1 MAYYVRFGN
10 YPELYPKEVL
20 DVIRLRIEGMITW
33 TAFREYMRKYNISR
47 TMALIFQGCVER
59 GEYTVYDEEGN
70 VVPREILEKSI
81 NVDVYEFIW
90 HLKLDY
96 SKRKHHQVHIELTVE
111 GWFEKYTGVP
121 IPSESTIQDKLSELL
136 MEAFEMY
143 MKDYWHFLV
152 KELYKAG
159 KLDEYKPAWEKF
171 DKVDVKI
178 KPAEKPLEGEITDV
192 EFKLARYEGAEYK
205 RMRSYEYDLRPY
217 LDSAMV
223 EFLDWLTSYSI
234 RYTTRTARRLM
245 RYYEELREKR
255 RKDVLRRYFSTVA
268 NIVDLLEKHNRLE
281 LLYER
286 GEIDDKTYLDFYE
299 LLTNASRR
307 FLIDQ
312 AKRWC
317 ESIRRTRTLGEL
329 RATMR
334 RIMSR
339 VTWKSEF
346 FVPYREYVLECERVQ
361 INRIMQEMLKRKEIR
376 REEIRRRVYRL
387 FRERKREIKRT
398 TDDPR
403 DYRTLITRVE
413 RAYRRKTITETDRR
427 RLIRYI
433 ERNIEKVQKRRCRTA
448 WREARRAR
456 TIRELRRLRTRIVRL
471 RRFYEPC
478 YDKLLNYINGK
489 LRRLELRRYGYI
501 ISKIEERIRATFG
514 YSRVKAITEVCDY
527 ILKLPVREQYRYFI
541 RLIDEATTI
550 DELEAIMDCFEK
562 SPIHYST
569 KYYRMHEDI
578 VKLYEK
584 KLEEL
589 GR

>member
-20 DVIRLRIEGMITW
+20 DVIRLRIEGMITY

-59 GEYTVYDEEGN
+59 GEYTVYDEEG
-70 VVPREILEKSI
+70 REIPKEVLEKSI

-96 SKRKHHQVHIELTVE
+96 SKRKHHQIHIELTVE

-121 IPSESTIQDKLSELL
+121 IPSESTMQDKLDELL
-136 MEAFEMY
+136 RDAFELY
-143 MKDYWHFLV
+143 MKDYWHVLV
-152 KELYKAG
+152 KELQRAME
-159 KLDEYKPAWEKF
+159 LDEYTSSFERF
-171 DKVDVKI
+171 EKVDIRI
-178 KPAEKPLEGEITDV
+178 KPVEKPLEGEITDV
-192 EFKLARYEGAEYK
+192 EFKIARYEGVEYK
-205 RMRSYEYDLRPY
+205 RRRDYEYDLKPY
-217 LDSAMV
+217 LDRAMV

-255 RKDVLRRYFSTVA
+255 EKDRQRRYFSTVA
-268 NIVDLLEKHNRLE
+268 NITDLLEKHDRLE

-286 GEIDDKTYLDFYE
+286 GEIDDTTYLDFYE

-312 AKRWC
+312 AKKWC
-317 ESIRRTRTLGEL
+317 DRIRRTTTLGEL

-334 RIMSR
+334 RIMETR
-339 VTWKSEF
+339 TWRSEF
-346 FVPYREYVLECERVQ
+346 FTPYREYVLECERVQ
-361 INRIMQEMLKRKEIR
+361 INRIMQEMLRRKIIR

-433 ERNIEKVQKRRCRTA
+433 ERNIEKVQKRRCRIA
-448 WREARRAR
+448 WREARKAR

-478 YDKLLNYINGK
+478 YNAILDYINRK

-514 YSRVKAITEVCDY
+514 YARVKAITEVCEY
-527 ILKLPVREQYRYFI
+527 ILKLPVREQYRYFT

-550 DELEAIMDCFEK
+550 DELEAIMDCFER

-569 KYYRMHEDI
+569 RYYRMHEDI
-578 VKLYEK
+578 VKMYER

>member
-47 TMALIFQGCVER
+47 TMALIYQGCVER
-59 GEYTVYDEEGN
+59 GEYEVYDEEGN

-96 SKRKHHQVHIELTVE
+96 TKRKHHQIHIELTVE

-136 MEAFEMY
+136 MDAFEMY

-192 EFKLARYEGAEYK
+192 EFKLARYEGAEYR
-205 RMRSYEYDLRPY
+205 RMRSYEYDLKPY

-255 RKDVLRRYFSTVA
+255 EKDRLRRYFSTVA
-268 NIVDLLEKHNRLE
+268 NIVDLLEKHDRLE
-281 LLYER
+281 LLYETGR
-286 GEIDDKTYLDFYE
+286 IDDTTYLDFYE

-312 AKRWC
+312 AKKWC

-387 FRERKREIKRT
+387 FRERKREIRRT

-433 ERNIEKVQKRRCRTA
+433 ERNIEKVQKRRCRIA
-448 WREARRAR
+448 WREARKAR

-478 YDKLLNYINGK
+478 YDAILDYINRK

-514 YSRVKAITEVCDY
+514 YSRVKAIVEVCEY

-541 RLIDEATTI
+541 RLIDESTTT

-589 GR
+589 SR

>member
-20 DVIRLRIEGMITW
+20 DVIRLRTEGMITW
-33 TAFREYMRKYNISR
+33 TAFREYMRKYNISPTR
-47 TMALIFQGCVER
+47 ALIYQGCVER
-59 GEYTVYDEEGN
+59 GEYEVYDEEGN
-70 VVPREILEKSI
+70 IIPKEVLEKSI

-96 SKRKHHQVHIELTVE
+96 SKRKHHQIHIELTVE

-121 IPSESTIQDKLSELL
+121 IPSESIMQDKLDELL
-136 MEAFEMY
+136 RDAFELY
-143 MKDYWHFLV
+143 MKDYWHVLV
-152 KELYKAG
+152 KELQRAME
-159 KLDEYKPAWEKF
+159 LDYYESSFERF
-171 DKVDVKI
+171 EKVDTRI
-178 KPAEKPLEGEITDV
+178 KPVEKPLEGEVTDV
-192 EFKLARYEGAEYK
+192 EFKVARYEGVEYK
-205 RMRSYEYDLRPY
+205 RRRDYEYDLKPY
-217 LDSAMV
+217 LDRAMV
-223 EFLDWLTSYSI
+223 EFLDWVTSYSI

-255 RKDVLRRYFSTVA
+255 EKDRLRRYFSTVA
-268 NIVDLLEKHNRLE
+268 NITDLLEKHDRLE
-281 LLYER
+281 LLYETGR
-286 GEIDDKTYLDFYE
+286 IDDTTYLDFYE

-317 ESIRRTRTLGEL
+317 DRIRRTTTLGEL

-334 RIMSR
+334 RIMETR
-339 VTWKSEF
+339 TWKSEF

-361 INRIMQEMLKRKEIR
+361 INRIMQEMLRRKIIR

-387 FRERKREIKRT
+387 FRERKREIRRT

-433 ERNIEKVQKRRCRTA
+433 ERNIEKVQKRRCSTA

-456 TIRELRRLRTRIVRL
+456 TIRELRRLRSMIVRL

-478 YDKLLNYINGK
+478 YDELLEYINRK
-489 LRRLELRRYGYI
+489 LRRLELRRYGRI
-501 ISKIEERIRATFG
+501 IEKIEERIRATFG
-514 YSRVKAITEVCDY
+514 YSRVKAITEVCEY
-527 ILKLPVREQYRYFI
+527 ILKLPVREQYRYFT

-569 KYYRMHEDI
+569 KYYRMHEDV
-578 VKLYEK
+578 VKMYER

>member
-33 TAFREYMRKYNISR
+33 TAFREYMRKYNISPTR
-47 TMALIFQGCVER
+47 ALIFQGCVER
-59 GEYTVYDEEGN
+59 GEYTVYDEEG
-70 VVPREILEKSI
+70 REIPKEVLEKSI

-96 SKRKHHQVHIELTVE
+96 SRRKHHQIHIELTVE

-121 IPSESTIQDKLSELL
+121 IPSESSMQDKLSELL
-136 MEAFEMY
+136 MDAFEMY

-192 EFKLARYEGAEYK
+192 EFKLARYEGAEYR
-205 RMRSYEYDLRPY
+205 RMRSYEYDLKPY

-245 RYYEELREKR
+245 RHYEEIREKR

-312 AKRWC
+312 AKKWC

-329 RATMR
+329 RATMK

-387 FRERKREIKRT
+387 FRERKREIRRT

-433 ERNIEKVQKRRCRTA
+433 ERNIERVQERRCRTA
-448 WREARRAR
+448 WKEARRAK
-456 TIRELRRLRTRIVRL
+456 TIRELRRLRSMIVRL

-478 YDKLLNYINGK
+478 YDAILDYINRK
-489 LRRLELRRYGYI
+489 LRRLELRRY
-501 ISKIEERIRATFG
+501 
-514 YSRVKAITEVCDY
+514 
-527 ILKLPVREQYRYFI
+527 
-541 RLIDEATTI
+541 
-550 DELEAIMDCFEK
+550 
-562 SPIHYST
+562 
-569 KYYRMHEDI
+569 
-578 VKLYEK
+578 
-584 KLEEL
+584 
-589 GR
+589 

>member
-20 DVIRLRIEGMITW
+20 DVIRLRTEGMITW
-33 TAFREYMRKYNISR
+33 TAFREYMRKYNISPTR
-47 TMALIFQGCVER
+47 ALIYQGCVER
-59 GEYTVYDEEGN
+59 GEYEVYDEEGN
-70 VVPREILEKSI
+70 IIPKEVLEKSI

-121 IPSESTIQDKLSELL
+121 IPSESSMQDKLSELL
-136 MEAFEMY
+136 MDAFEMY

-192 EFKLARYEGAEYK
+192 EFKLARYEGAEYR
-205 RMRSYEYDLRPY
+205 RMRSYEYDLKPY

-255 RKDVLRRYFSTVA
+255 EKDRLRRYFSTVA
-268 NIVDLLEKHNRLE
+268 NIVDLLEKHDRLE
-281 LLYER
+281 LLYETGR
-286 GEIDDKTYLDFYE
+286 IDDTTYLDFYE

-312 AKRWC
+312 AKKWC
-317 ESIRRTRTLGEL
+317 DRIRRTTTLGEL
-329 RATMR
+329 RQQMR
-334 RIMSR
+334 RIMETR
-339 VTWKSEF
+339 TWRSEF
-346 FVPYREYVLECERVQ
+346 FTPYREYVLECERVQ
-361 INRIMQEMLKRKEIR
+361 INRIMQEMLRRKIIR

-387 FRERKREIKRT
+387 FRERKREIRRT

-433 ERNIEKVQKRRCRTA
+433 ERNIEKVQKRRCSTA

-456 TIRELRRLRTRIVRL
+456 TIRELRRLRSMIVRL

-478 YDKLLNYINGK
+478 YDAILDYINSC
-489 LRRLELRRYGYI
+489 LLY
-501 ISKIEERIRATFG
+501 T
-514 YSRVKAITEVCDY
+514 
-527 ILKLPVREQYRYFI
+527 
-541 RLIDEATTI
+541 
-550 DELEAIMDCFEK
+550 
-562 SPIHYST
+562 SPSP
-569 KYYRMHEDI
+569 RD
-578 VKLYEK
+578 
-584 KLEEL
+584 
-589 GR
+589 

>member
-33 TAFREYMRKYNISR
+33 TAFREYMRKYNISPTR
-47 TMALIFQGCVER
+47 ALIFQGCVER
-59 GEYTVYDEEGN
+59 GEYEVYDEEGN
-70 VVPREILEKSI
+70 VIPKEVLEKSV
-81 NVDVYEFIW
+81 NVDIYEFIW

-121 IPSESTIQDKLSELL
+121 IPTESSIRDKLDELL
-136 MEAFEMY
+136 RDAFELY

-152 KELYKAG
+152 KELQRAME
-159 KLDEYKPAWEKF
+159 LDEYTSSFERF
-171 DKVDVKI
+171 EKVDTRI
-178 KPAEKPLEGEITDV
+178 KPIEKPLEGEIVDV
-192 EFKLARYEGAEYK
+192 EFKIARYEGVEYRRK
-205 RMRSYEYDLRPY
+205 RDYEYDLKPY

-245 RYYEELREKR
+245 RHYEEIREKR
-255 RKDVLRRYFSTVA
+255 EKDVLRRYFSTVA

-281 LLYER
+281 LLYEK
-286 GEIDDKTYLDFYE
+286 GEIDEETYLEFYE

-307 FLIDQ
+307 FLVDQ

-346 FVPYREYVLECERVQ
+346 FAPYREYVLECERVQ
-361 INRIMQEMLKRKEIR
+361 INRIMQEMLKRKIIR

-387 FRERKREIKRT
+387 FRERKREIRRT

-433 ERNIEKVQKRRCRTA
+433 ERNIERVQERRCRTA

-478 YDKLLNYINGK
+478 YNAILDYINRK

-501 ISKIEERIRATFG
+501 ISKIEEKIRATFG
-514 YSRVKAITEVCDY
+514 YARVKAIVEVCDY
-527 ILKLPVREQYRYFI
+527 ILKLPVREQYRYFT
-541 RLIDEATTI
+541 RLIDEATTT

-569 KYYRMHEDI
+569 RYWRMHEDI
-578 VKLYEK
+578 VKLYEE
-584 KLEEL
+584 KLEKL
-589 GR
+589 R

>member
-33 TAFREYMRKYNISR
+33 TAFREYMRKYNISP

-59 GEYTVYDEEGN
+59 GEYTVYDEEG
-70 VVPREILEKSI
+70 REIPKEVLEKSV

-96 SKRKHHQVHIELTVE
+96 AKRKHHQIHIELTVE
-111 GWFEKYTGVP
+111 GWFEKYTGIP
-121 IPSESTIQDKLSELL
+121 IPTESSMRDKLDELL
-136 MEAFEMY
+136 RDAFELY

-152 KELYKAG
+152 KELQRAME
-159 KLDEYKPAWEKF
+159 LDYYETSFERF
-171 DKVDVKI
+171 EKVDTRI
-178 KPAEKPLEGEITDV
+178 KPLEKPLEGEIVDV
-192 EFKLARYEGAEYK
+192 EFKIARYEGVEYRRK
-205 RMRSYEYDLRPY
+205 RDYEYDLKPY
-217 LDSAMV
+217 LDSAMI
-223 EFLDWLTSYSI
+223 EFLDWLTATSI

-245 RYYEELREKR
+245 RHYEEIREKR
-255 RKDVLRRYFSTVA
+255 EKDVLRRYFSTVA

-281 LLYER
+281 LLYETGR
-286 GEIDDKTYLDFYE
+286 IDDKTYLDFYE

-312 AKRWC
+312 AKKWC
-317 ESIRRTRTLGEL
+317 ESIKRAKTLGEL
-329 RATMR
+329 RQLMR

-339 VTWKSEF
+339 VTWRSEF
-346 FVPYREYVLECERVQ
+346 FAPYREYVLECERVQ
-361 INRIMQEMLKRKEIR
+361 INKILQEMLKRKIIR

-387 FRERKREIKRT
+387 FRERKREIRRT

-433 ERNIEKVQKRRCRTA
+433 RENIERVQEGRCRTA

-456 TIRELRRLRTRIVRL
+456 TIRELRRLRARIVRL

-478 YDKLLNYINGK
+478 YDELLEYINRK

-501 ISKIEERIRATFG
+501 ISKIEEKIRATFG
-514 YSRVKAITEVCDY
+514 YSRVKAIVEVCDY
-527 ILKLPVREQYRYFI
+527 ILKLPVREQYRYFT
-541 RLIDEATTI
+541 RLIDEATTT
-550 DELEAIMDCFEK
+550 DELEAIMDCFER

-569 KYYRMHEDI
+569 RYYRMHEDI
-578 VKLYEK
+578 VKLYEE

-589 GR
+589 R